1 MSHKVLVFGEMLW
14 DCLPEGDVPGGASM
28 NVALHLHHLG
38 FDSHLISAVGDDIL
52 GEKLLNHYRSFGA
65 ADDLIQIN
73 EYPTS
78 RVIVDNKD
86 IENVK
91 YDILSPAAW
100 DFVKNSD
107 TLKDSVKSSDALVF
121 GTLGVRHSQSL
132 QTLLELLP
140 HAKLRIF
147 DANLRPPYYDFEVI
161 EKLLGMTEV
170 LKINEDE
177 LVAFEDYFDIKPNPE
192 SICQFMSH
200 HFPVKTI
207 CITLGSK
214 GAMVFHEGELF
225 QDAGFRVKV
234 KDTIGAGDAF
244 LSGFVKSYLEK
255 KAMPET
261 LEFAC
266 KLGAFVASQQGG
278 SPNYKLSDLEKIS
291 R

>member
-121 GTLGVRHSQSL
+121 GTLGVRHSKSL
-132 QTLLELLP
+132 QTLFELLP

-192 SICQFMSH
+192 SICQFMSR

-214 GAMVFHEGELF
+214 GAMVFHQGELF

-255 KAMPET
+255 KPMPET